1 MEEYVTF
8 NKTNFTY
15 KDITMTYEQLNKEVG
30 YKRDYNIFLEKQSE
44 LNIPAHVIDKILLY
58 YDNVTEL
65 TFGELTEN
73 LGYVKVYWNDK
84 LVYDDEEGDRT
95 FEEYENFKKHY
106 DNKFVYEMSIKIVQ
120 WHHCILKVRG
130 EEDNLDIIK
139 E

>member
-44 LNIPAHVIDKILLY
+44 LNLPAHVIDKILLY

-95 FEEYENFKKHY
+95 FEEFENFKKDY